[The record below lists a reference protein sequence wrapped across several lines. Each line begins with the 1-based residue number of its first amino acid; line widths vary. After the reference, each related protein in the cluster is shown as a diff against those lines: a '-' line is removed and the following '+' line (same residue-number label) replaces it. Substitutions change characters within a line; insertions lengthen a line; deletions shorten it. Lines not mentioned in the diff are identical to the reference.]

1 MEDRDEKETLD
12 ARRIKGIDEV
22 LEAVEFVIDT
32 HFFNQFQKSPIF
44 PKRVIANQKS
54 IETNILKRTRG
65 SLIRTPKT
73 MKTIREIKDTP
84 LRSKREK

>member
-1 MEDRDEKETLD
+1 MEDREKKDTLD
-12 ARRIKGIDEV
+12 ARRINGIDEV
-22 LEAVEFVIDT
+22 LEAVEIVIDT
-32 HFFNQFQKSPIF
+32 HFFNQFQKSPLCF
-44 PKRVIANQKS
+44 RNMIANQKS

-65 SLIRTPKT
+65 SLIRTQKT